1 MLLKACLN
9 GTRQPGEHPE
19 LPLSA
24 EDLARDAQDAI
35 AAGAGTLH
43 VHPRDDG
50 TETLAAHAVGEA
62 LIAIRATCPGTPVGV
77 STGAWIEPD
86 IGRRVAVI
94 RSWDVRP
101 DFASVN
107 FAEAGASDVCAAL
120 DEIGVGMEAGIW
132 SPSDARLLLARGL
145 ADRCLRVMIE
155 LVLEQTTDDALATAQ
170 AIERVLDD
178 ANIWA
183 PLLLHGEEATAWP
196 MLDYALTRRY
206 DIRIG
211 LEDTLIL
218 PDGRRARDNAQL
230 VTVAKARARAAN
242 RE

>member
-9 GTRQPGEHPE
+9 GTRQPGEHPA

-35 AAGAGTLH
+35 AAGAGALH

-50 TETLAAHAVGEA
+50 TETLAAHAVGAA
-62 LIAIRATCPGTPVGV
+62 LIAIRAACPGTPVGV
-77 STGAWIEPD
+77 STGAWILPD
-86 IGRRVAVI
+86 IARRVAII

-107 FAEAGASDVCAAL
+107 FSEAGAVDVCAAL
-120 DEIGVGMEAGIW
+120 LDLGVGVEAGIW
-132 SPSDARLLLARGL
+132 SPGDARLLLASGL
-145 ADRCLRVMIE
+145 ADRCVRVLIE
-155 LVLEQTTDDALATAQ
+155 LVREQTADDALATAQ

-178 ANIWA
+178 ANIRA
-183 PLLLHGEEATAWP
+183 PRLLHGEEATAWP
-196 MLDYALTRRY
+196 MLDYALPRGY

-230 VTVAKARARAAN
+230 VTAAKARARAAT